1 MQKVP
6 THGREGIA
14 KELHRVPNCPRPVAQ
29 SSSHRRCE
37 PKAGSFK
44 RFTATVG
51 RHLMHLFSLQSS
63 VGQAETFQRA
73 TDHGFQKPKKQ
84 NEDSIDR
91 TPIRSPNYIAKNAV
105 NAT

>member
-1 MQKVP
+1 
-6 THGREGIA
+6 
-14 KELHRVPNCPRPVAQ
+14 
-29 SSSHRRCE
+29 
-37 PKAGSFK
+37 
-44 RFTATVG
+44 
-51 RHLMHLFSLQSS
+51 MHLFSLQSS

>member
-1 MQKVP
+1 MVGKAKPRSFIEFETARVQSPVQFTP
-6 THGREGIA
+6 AMRTEGRVLQEVHGNRGKAFDAPLLPA
-14 KELHRVPNCPRPVAQ
+14 KL
-29 SSSHRRCE
+29 
-37 PKAGSFK
+37 G
-44 RFTATVG
+44 G
-51 RHLMHLFSLQSS
+51 
-63 VGQAETFQRA
+63 AETFQRA